1 MKTPWKFLVKL
12 TSRRSSAKAL
22 DSSDGYDTDPEA
34 LERNVEHTSTLPTNS
49 TQAVSQPGHAEDVSV
64 DQVSVASDEAKVDDD
79 IEEAEKPPLD
89 LEEAQPAA
97 RLEADHSGG
106 KTNST
111 APTSTAG
118 TKLRRKPATKGREGR
133 KKARAHMAARN
144 TASKNDK
151 SVKPPSSRDLFFHD
165 VETLDEEIKM
175 LRTQLARKLYLQ
187 NVQLKKM
194 LERFETS

>member
-1 MKTPWKFLVKL
+1 MKTPWKFLVNL
-12 TSRRSSAKAL
+12 TSRRSSAKAP

-34 LERNVEHTSTLPTNS
+34 LERNVAHTSTLPTNS
-49 TQAVSQPGHAEDVSV
+49 TQAVSQSGHAEDVSV
-64 DQVSVASDEAKVDDD
+64 DQVSAASDEAKVDDD

-89 LEEAQPAA
+89 FEEAQPAA

-118 TKLRRKPATKGREGR
+118 TKLPRKPATKGREGR
-133 KKARAHMAARN
+133 KKARAAAQN

-165 VETLDEEIKM
+165 VATLDEEIKM

>member
-1 MKTPWKFLVKL
+1 MTTPWKFLVKL
-12 TSRRSSAKAL
+12 TSRRSSAKAS

-64 DQVSVASDEAKVDDD
+64 DQVSAASDEAKVDDD

-89 LEEAQPAA
+89 FEEAQPAA
-97 RLEADHSGG
+97 RLEADHSWD

-118 TKLRRKPATKGREGR
+118 TKLPRKPATKGREGR
-133 KKARAHMAARN
+133 KKARAAGQN

-165 VETLDEEIKM
+165 VATLDEEIKM